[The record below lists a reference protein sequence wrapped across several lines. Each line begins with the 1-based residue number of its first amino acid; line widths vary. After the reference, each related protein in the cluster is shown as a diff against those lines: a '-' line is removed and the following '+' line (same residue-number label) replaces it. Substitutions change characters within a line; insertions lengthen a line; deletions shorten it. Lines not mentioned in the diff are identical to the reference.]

1 MARLEKEKKF
11 RFSGINVPT
20 KQTTHSAGYDVC
32 SRETISMSA
41 GEAYM
46 IGLGVKIVDAPS
58 DYYLELH
65 PRSSLRYKCGAQGVG
80 ICDSDYR
87 DEIKMIIY
95 PLFDY
100 TIHEGDRIGQLIPK
114 KIYDVMDC
122 PVNEVIRE
130 GGFGSTKK

>member
-1 MARLEKEKKF
+1 MARLEKEVKF
-11 RFSGINVPT
+11 KFSGVYSPT

-46 IGLGVKIVDAPS
+46 IGLGIKLVDAPS

-65 PRSSLRYKCGAQGVG
+65 PRSSLRFKCGVSSVG
-80 ICDSDYR
+80 IIDPDYR
-87 DEIKMIIY
+87 DEIKIIFY
-95 PLFDY
+95 PQFDY

-122 PVNEVIRE
+122 PVNDINRS